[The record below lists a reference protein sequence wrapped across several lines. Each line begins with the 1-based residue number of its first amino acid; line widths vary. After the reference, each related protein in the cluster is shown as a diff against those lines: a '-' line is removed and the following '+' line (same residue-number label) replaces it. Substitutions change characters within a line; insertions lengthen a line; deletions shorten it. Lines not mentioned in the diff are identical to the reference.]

1 MSGFKVGDE
10 VVIVNRDRGAKI
22 ESIHRSEHGD
32 AYYVRFDDGQLLF
45 YREKELGLKSDF
57 AKDKQLAT
65 LRCVR
70 EMLLSDEFMTAFA
83 KKFHSMPLCTVETTP
98 VQVVEAVSIT
108 KTFGEL
114 VVEVAERG
122 VDMAFDWNQ
131 AAKAESKVSK

>member
-45 YREKELGLKSDF
+45 YRERELGLKSDF

-70 EMLLSDEFMTAFA
+70 ELLLSDEFMTAFA
-83 KKFHSMPLCTVETTP
+83 KKFHSTPLPHSIHSVTWGTVDLSNADNNT
-98 VQVVEAVSIT
+98 
-108 KTFGEL
+108 G
-114 VVEVAERG
+114 VAKC
-122 VDMAFDWNQ
+122 Q
-131 AAKAESKVSK
+131 IQ

>member
-1 MSGFKVGDE
+1 MSGFKVGDD

-57 AKDKQLAT
+57 AKDRQLAT

-70 EMLLSDEFMTAFA
+70 KLLLSDEFLDDVA
-83 KKFHSMPLCTVETTP
+83 KRMNEKFCATEFRSV
-98 VQVVEAVSIT
+98 
-108 KTFGEL
+108 TFGTVDL
-114 VVEVAERG
+114 SNADDNTGVAKC
-122 VDMAFDWNQ
+122 Q
-131 AAKAESKVSK
+131 IQ